1 LFGVQGWHGGE
12 SILVPTGA
20 ALFATAGQFVDRGP
34 GAGFGGFR
42 ADTFFLVTGFDVFGL
57 TLLFVSV
64 TGFIALRHGVPCLV
78 WAIYLFAAT
87 GVGFF
92 DGCMNFAG
100 FFLNPAQ

>member
-1 LFGVQGWHGGE
+1 LFGVQDWHGGK

-20 ALFATAGQFVDRGP
+20 ALFATAGKFVDRGP
-34 GAGFGGFR
+34 GAGFGGFS

-64 TGFIALRHGVPCLV
+64 TGFIALRHGVPYPV
-78 WAIYLFAAT
+78 SAIYLFAVI
-87 GVGFF
+87 GVGFL
-92 DGCMNFAG
+92 DGCTNFAG